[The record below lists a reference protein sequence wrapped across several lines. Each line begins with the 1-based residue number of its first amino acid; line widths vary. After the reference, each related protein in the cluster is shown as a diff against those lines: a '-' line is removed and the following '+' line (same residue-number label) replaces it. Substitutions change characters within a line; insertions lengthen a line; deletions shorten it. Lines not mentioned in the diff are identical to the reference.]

1 MRILFISRWFP
12 YPPDNGSKIR
22 VFNLIKYLSRR
33 HEIALLSFAGEA
45 ISPARLAAL
54 EPYCYCAYTVPYREF
69 SPTRLKAL
77 LGFFSPRPRSVLDT
91 YSKEMQALVERV
103 RADRS
108 FDIVVASQIESVP
121 YALLLDGVPRVFEEL
136 ELAVM
141 REQFAWQRVLTR
153 RMRYGLT
160 WWKQQRYLLRLLH
173 QVDGC
178 TVVSGP
184 ERALLH
190 KVVPGFQRLAVIPN
204 GVSPQEYEGDWG
216 PPAPDTLIFPGAL
229 TYRANFD
236 AMDFFL
242 RAIFPLVRARRSSTT
257 LCITGRT
264 NGVPLHRLPL
274 NGGVTLT
281 GYLADVRPAVAQSQ
295 VCVTPLLTGGGT
307 RLKILEAMALGTP
320 VVSTS
325 KGAEGLEATPGE
337 DILIADEPADFA
349 DAVLRLLGNESLRA
363 KLAANGRKLVQGRYE
378 WDPIGERL
386 ERFLYQVVEMH
397 AKAESK

>member
-22 VFNLIKYLSRR
+22 VFNLIKYLSRH
-33 HEIALLSFAGEA
+33 HEIALLSFAGDA

-54 EPYCYCAYTVPYREF
+54 KPYCCCTHTVLYREF
-69 SPTRLKAL
+69 SPTRLRAL
-77 LGFFSPRPRSVLDT
+77 LGFFSTRPRSVLDT
-91 YSKEMQALVERV
+91 YSKEMQILVERIG
-103 RADRS
+103 ADRS

-121 YALLLDGVPRVFEEL
+121 YALLLNGIPRVFEEL
-136 ELAVM
+136 ELAVI
-141 REQFAWQRVLTR
+141 REQFAWQRTLTSR
-153 RMRYGLT
+153 ARYGLT
-160 WWKQQRYLLRLLH
+160 WWKQQQYVLSLLR

-178 TVVSGP
+178 TVVSEP

-204 GVSPQEYEGDWG
+204 GVSPREYEGDWG
-216 PPAPDTLIFPGAL
+216 SPAPDTLIFPGAL

-242 RAIFPLVRARRSSTT
+242 KAVFPLIRARRPSTT

-274 NGGVTLT
+274 NNGVTLT

-307 RLKILEAMALGTP
+307 RFKVLEAMALGTP

-325 KGAEGLEATPGE
+325 KGAEGLEAIPGE

-349 DAVLRLLGNESLRA
+349 AAVLRLLGDESLRA
-363 KLAANGRKLVQGRYE
+363 KLAANGLKLVQERYE
-378 WDPIGERL
+378 WDRIGEKL
-386 ERFLYQVVEMH
+386 ECFLCQFVETR
-397 AKAESK
+397 KEAEIR